1 MCSKRTDAINR
12 VSTKLINSKYN
23 MQHLLKTW
31 GKHLA
36 AVLVLLAITVVYFSP
51 AVFDGKVIQQGDS
64 LKADGM
70 GKSQM
75 EQYEKSAAP
84 GEFSAWSDA
93 MFGGMP
99 YVSGYGNPAPDLPQY
114 KWIEKPLKSL
124 GYMDASMVLV
134 GLLSFYLLMCV
145 MGASWWL
152 SLAGAIAFAL
162 ASYNIIIIEAGHI
175 TKAYVIAYMPVT
187 LAGMAL
193 LFRRKYLW
201 GTVLFLLGVA
211 LSINNTHPQITY
223 YLVLLCA
230 FIYAGFTVAQ
240 IRQKA
245 WMEWGKVTAIL
256 AVCTVVAVLPGAK
269 NLYGMW
275 DLGQHSI
282 RGASELTV
290 NADQSKKEGKVSTG
304 LDKDYA
310 FAWSYGKGELLTL
323 LVPNVYGGASGGKLG
338 PDSEFYQA
346 AKAAGAQ
353 VGKEIQ
359 APTYWGDK
367 SFTSGPVY
375 FGALVCFLFVLGMFV
390 IRNPMKWWLF
400 AGSVFLT
407 MLALGRNLDW
417 FNDFMFHH
425 LPMYNKFRT
434 VEMALVIPG
443 LVAPLIAFWGLKE
456 ILEEK
461 VEPASLK
468 RGMIGA
474 LAITGGLSLI
484 LWLAPTALLDF
495 QSAYD
500 SYYRLPE
507 QLYYGLLADRAD
519 LASADA
525 LRSLL
530 FILAG
535 AALLFWFMRT
545 GNRRLAGTVVSA
557 GIAVL
562 VLADLWT
569 VDRRYLNDSNY
580 VKPQQIKE
588 HFSLTAADKEI
599 LKDTTSYRVLN
610 LNNPFLETNTSYHH
624 HSIGGYHAAK
634 LRRYQ
639 ELIDHRMQAEIDS
652 VIGTFQHAKTMA
664 DFNPTFAAS
673 KVLNMLNTRYIIYN
687 PEQPPL
693 VNLFAYGNAWFVSSV
708 QLVENADAEIAALDT
723 YQPFETAIVDK
734 RFAPALEGFT
744 PQTDSTAMIELESYR
759 PNKLTYLSNAATEQL
774 AVFSEIYYQPGWKAT
789 IDGKPAEH
797 FRADW
802 ILRAMRIPA
811 GEHEI
816 VFEFCPDGY
825 ILAANVEAY
834 SSFLILLLLIGAV
847 VYSIWGSVKRK

>member
-1 MCSKRTDAINR
+1 MTQ
-12 VSTKLINSKYN
+12 N
-23 MQHLLKTW
+23 MIKTW

-36 AVLVLLAITVVYFSP
+36 AIAVLLVITIAYFSP
-51 AVFDGKVIQQGDS
+51 AVLDGKVIQQGDM

-70 GKSQM
+70 GNSQM
-75 EQYEKSAAP
+75 KQYEETAEP

-99 YVSGYGNPAPDLPQY
+99 YVSGYGNPAPDLPKY
-114 KWIEKPLKSL
+114 KWIESPMKSL
-124 GYMDASMVLV
+124 GYSDAGMVLV

-152 SLAGAIAFAL
+152 ALGGAIAFAL

-187 LAGMAL
+187 LAGLAL
-193 LFRRKYLW
+193 LFKKKYLW
-201 GTVLFLLGVA
+201 GAVLSLLGVA
-211 LSINNTHPQITY
+211 LSINNSHPQITY
-223 YLVLLCA
+223 YLMLLCI
-230 FIYAGFTVAQ
+230 FIYVGFIVV
-240 IRQKA
+240 KA
-245 WMEWGKVTAIL
+245 KEKDWKEVGKVTALVVACTIL
-256 AVCTVVAVLPGAK
+256 AILPGAK
-269 NLYGMW
+269 NLYSMW
-275 DLGQHSI
+275 DLSKHSI

-290 NADQSKKEGKVSTG
+290 NPDNSQKEVSTG

-310 FAWSYGKGELLTL
+310 FAWSYGKSELLTL
-323 LVPNVYGGASGGKLG
+323 LVPNAYGGGSGGMLDK
-338 PDSEFYQA
+338 DSEFYKA

-375 FGALVCFLFVLGMFV
+375 FGAVVCFLFVLGMFV
-390 IRNPMKWWLF
+390 VRNPMKWWLF
-400 AGSVFLT
+400 AGAAFLT
-407 MLALGRNLDW
+407 LLALGRNLDW

-443 LVAPLIAFWGLKE
+443 LVAPLIGFWGLKC
-456 ILEEK
+456 ILDGEVDAK
-461 VEPASLK
+461 KMKQGL
-468 RGMIGA
+468 IGA
-474 LAITGGLSLI
+474 LAITGGLSFI
-484 LWLAPTALLDF
+484 LWLMPTLLLSF
-495 QSAYD
+495 QSDYD

-507 QLYYGLLADRAD
+507 QFYAALVADRKA

-530 FILAG
+530 FILAT
-535 AALLFWFMRT
+535 AALVFWYFKA
-545 GNRRLAGTVVSA
+545 GNKKMVGTVMSVGVA
-557 GIAVL
+557 IL

-580 VKPQQIKE
+580 VRPQKIKE
-588 HFSLTAADKEI
+588 HFTETVADKAI
-599 LKDTTSYRVLN
+599 LQDKSNFRVLN
-610 LNNPFLETNTSYHH
+610 LNNPFLETNTSYYH

-639 ELIDHRMQAEIDS
+639 ELIDHRLQMEIDS
-652 VIGTFQHAKTMA
+652 IIGAFQTAKTLG
-664 DFNPTFAAS
+664 DFDRAFAACPS
-673 KVLNMLNTRYIIYN
+673 LNMLNTRYIIYN

-693 VNLFAYGNAWFVSSV
+693 LNQSAYGNAWFVSNV
-708 QLVENADAEIAALDT
+708 EMVENADAEIAALDRID
-723 YQPFETAIVDK
+723 PRHTAVVDK
-734 RFAPALEGFT
+734 RFASLLQGFT
-744 PQTDSTAMIELESYR
+744 PQADSTASIELESYR
-759 PNKLTYLSNAATEQL
+759 PNRLVYLTHAASEQL

-797 FRADW
+797 LRADW

-811 GEHEI
+811 GEHEV
-816 VFEFCPDGY
+816 VFEFRPSGY
-825 ILAANVEAY
+825 VMAANVEAY
-834 SSFLILLLLIGAV
+834 SSFLILLMVIGAAG
-847 VYSIWGSVKRK
+847 YSLWKAIRKP